1 MYYSKC
7 VERDDGKLSVAMVE
21 SSSRFQLLKL
31 IPSLYTGK
39 ALDKQGVKYVECK
52 QIELKTNDNLVIEA
66 DGEIVGKPPIKYSV
80 LNKAISVVV

>member
-1 MYYSKC
+1 M
-7 VERDDGKLSVAMVE
+7 
-21 SSSRFQLLKL
+21 
-31 IPSLYTGK
+31 
-39 ALDKQGVKYVECK
+39 ECK